1 MQIFAYRHIWIRDH
15 SSSTSTKCSKKTN
28 ISYSLIRTCECQR
41 AGNVGF
47 SENFAYVLN
56 EKIRNL
62 TYHLTTSNFEDCM
75 TAHLIKVRDHPF
87 STYETF
93 SKNYYFLPLISTRTY
108 GFYGVINVSFPE
120 RFAYALN
127 EWSLINKNH
136 IRSLTLINS

>member
-1 MQIFAYRHIWIRDH
+1 MFTSFTDEKTTWLKVTVNIACFLDADLCISSYRDH

-87 STYETF
+87 STYKTF
-93 SKNYYFLPLISTRTY
+93 SKKLLFLTPDKHTY
-108 GFYGVINVSFPE
+108 VWASGG
-120 RFAYALN
+120 
-127 EWSLINKNH
+127 NKC
-136 IRSLTLINS
+136 